1 MKKGLWLSER
11 ECTGCGACENACPK
25 DALKIELGPSGHL
38 LPVTY
43 DGCIGCDRCERT
55 CEARLTLPARGSEE
69 PAVYAAWSNDAGL
82 RYSST
87 SGGLFSELA
96 MPIIAAGGVVYGAA
110 YGEGCRVLHAKAETP
125 EELEHL
131 RQSKYVQSE
140 MGHAFRSVRDDLKA
154 GRKVLFCG
162 APCQVA
168 GLRAYLG
175 RDYKELYFV
184 DFVCRG
190 VNSPLAYRYW
200 LDGLSAERGSAVSR
214 VWFKYKEGGWKTSP
228 LRTRVDFADG
238 GVAVLDGRSNTY
250 MRGYLESNLY
260 FRPSCSQCEFK
271 GFPRQG
277 DVTVADFW
285 GLDQALDDDKGAS
298 MVLVSSDR
306 GRELFGAAAPRV
318 TSYERGFGEI
328 FAGNVC
334 IGGSAPLNAKS
345 GEFMTALPEV
355 GFEAA
360 LAKFGRKCLPKRV
373 FGKAKS
379 IVGRLMRR
387 G

>member
-1 MKKGLWLSER
+1 MKKELWLLEG

-25 DALKIELGPSGHL
+25 DVLRIELGPGGHL
-38 LPVTY
+38 LPVPY
-43 DGCIGCDRCERT
+43 EGCIGCDRCVRA
-55 CEARLTLPARGSEE
+55 CEARLALPARGAEE
-69 PAVYAAWSNDAGL
+69 PEVYAAWSNDAGL
-82 RYSST
+82 RYAST

-96 MPIIAAGGVVYGAA
+96 LPVIADGGAVYGAA
-110 YGEGCRVLHAKAETP
+110 YGEGCRVAHAKAETP
-125 EELEHL
+125 EQLERL

-140 MGHAFRSVRDDLKA
+140 IGLTLRSVRDDLRA

-175 RDYKELYFV
+175 RDYEGLYLV

-190 VNSPLAYRYW
+190 VNSPLAYRCW
-200 LDGLSAERGSAVSR
+200 LDGLAAGHGCEVSR

-238 GVAVLDGRSNTY
+238 GHAVLDGKSNTY
-250 MRGYLESNLY
+250 MRGYLEGNLY
-260 FRPSCSQCEFK
+260 FRRSCAQCGFK

-277 DVTVADFW
+277 DATVADFW
-285 GLDQALDDDKGAS
+285 GLDAALDDDRGAS
-298 MVLVSSDR
+298 MVLVSSDK
-306 GRELFGAAAPRV
+306 GCELFDAARPRI
-318 TSYERGFGEI
+318 TAHRREFGEI

-334 IGGSAPLNAKS
+334 IGGSAPLNGRS
-345 GEFMTALPEV
+345 DEFMAALPEM

-360 LAKFGRKCLPKRV
+360 LAKYGRKGLLKRV
-373 FGKAKS
+373 AGKARS
-379 IVGRLMRR
+379 VARRLVRR

>member
-1 MKKGLWLSER
+1 MKKELWLPGD

-25 DALKIELGPSGHL
+25 NVLKVRLCSGGHL
-38 LPVTY
+38 LPVACE
-43 DGCIGCDRCERT
+43 GCIGCDRCERA
-55 CEARLTLPARGSEE
+55 CEARLGLPARGSEE
-69 PAVYAAWSNDAGL
+69 PAVFAAWSNDAGL

-96 MPIIAAGGVVYGAA
+96 LPIIAAGGAVYGAA
-110 YGEGCRVLHAKAETP
+110 YGEGCRVAHVKAETP
-125 EELEHL
+125 EELERL

-140 MGHAFRSVRDDLKA
+140 MGLALRSVRDDLNA

-175 RDYKELYFV
+175 RDYEGLYLV

-238 GVAVLDGRSNTY
+238 GYVVLDGRGNTY

-260 FRPSCSQCEFK
+260 FRSSCSQCEFK

-285 GLDQALDDDKGAS
+285 GLDPALDDDKGAS
-298 MVLVSSDR
+298 MVLVSTDR
-306 GRELFGAAAPRV
+306 GRELFDAAAPHV
-318 TSYERGFGEI
+318 TSYEREFAEI

-334 IGGSAPLNAKS
+334 IGGSAPLNARS
-345 GEFMTALPEV
+345 GEFMSALPEV

-360 LAKFGRKCLPKRV
+360 LAKFGRMSLPKRALSKV
-373 FGKAKS
+373 KMVAR
-379 IVGRLMRR
+379 RLVPR